1 LLVAHTSDLHLG
13 IGNYGVIDPATGLSR
28 RIDDFYAAFDHV
40 VDYAVEKKADMMLLC
55 GDTFKDPNPN
65 PTILKMFATRL
76 RRLSKEEIQTVI
88 IPGNH
93 DAPKGSRAAPPE
105 PLVELDIPNVHYF
118 AKADFSDIKCRSG
131 QTARV
136 FALPY
141 RHPVKMAS
149 DKTKGKTG
157 LNRDLMQDK
166 FREQIAKEIEIFT
179 RAGRKHADTC
189 ILVGH
194 LSIQG
199 AIVGSEKAWAVGEEY
214 SVLPSEF
221 DTDLFD
227 YIALGHLH
235 KHQAIEFKVPIVYP
249 GSIERVD
256 LAEAKE
262 AKGFVSVDIRAR
274 EAKWKFVELPTRPMY
289 NFKLDCS
296 ADDDPV
302 TTVEQAIGSDSMNN
316 AIVSIHLTSKEPP
329 TPTQKNAIQS
339 LLHDT
344 FWNQIHYAR
353 GVTEKKATKGAFGE
367 TLEPH
372 QALDKYLRTLKINET
387 QRQLAKKLGQQIIE
401 ETVTKGDT

>member
-1 LLVAHTSDLHLG
+1 VHTSDLHLG
-13 IGNYGVIDPATGLSR
+13 IGNYGLIDPATGLSR

-40 VDYAVEKKADMMLLC
+40 VDYALEKKADVILLC

-76 RRLSKEEIQTVI
+76 GRLSKEGIQTVI

-93 DAPKGSRAAPPE
+93 DAAKGGRAAPPE
-105 PLVELDIPNVHYF
+105 PLVELKIPNVHYF
-118 AKADFSDIKCRSG
+118 GKADFSDLTCRSG
-131 QTARV
+131 QTVRV

-149 DKTKGKTG
+149 EKTKGKTG
-157 LNRDLMQDK
+157 LDRGLMQEK

-221 DTDLFD
+221 DTNLFD

-235 KHQAIEFKVPIVYP
+235 KHQAIKFKVPIVYP

-262 AKGFVSVDIRAR
+262 AKGFVSVEIKTR
-274 EAKWKFVELPTRPMY
+274 EAKWKFIEVPTRPMY

-296 ADDDPV
+296 DDDPV
-302 TTVEQAIGSDSMNN
+302 TTVEQALGSDSITN
-316 AIVSIHLTSKEPP
+316 AIVSIHLTTKESL
-329 TPTQKNAIQS
+329 TPTQKNAIQN

-353 GVTEKKATKGAFGE
+353 EVTEKKSTKGAFGE

-372 QALDKYLRTLKINET
+372 QALDKYLKTLKITEN
-387 QRQLAKKLGQQIIE
+387 QRQLARKIGQQIIE
-401 ETVTKGDT
+401 ETTTKGEA